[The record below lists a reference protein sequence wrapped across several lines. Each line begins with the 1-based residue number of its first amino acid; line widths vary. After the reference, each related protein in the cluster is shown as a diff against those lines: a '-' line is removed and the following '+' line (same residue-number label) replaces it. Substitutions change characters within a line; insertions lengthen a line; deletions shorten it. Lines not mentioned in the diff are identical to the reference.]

1 MVLNFTF
8 TPTPSFKYGSN
19 IQSRACCSIRDLTSG
34 VGALSATT
42 VLTVPFL
49 AISSTNLI
57 VYAPSAFLSIRIR
70 SILQT
75 MQRDRM
81 YRILSHGAKR
91 MFRPTFCSG
100 QEYQPALVQPL
111 RILIRPIEVVRRLI
125 KFPFAFL
132 GYRCRASQ
140 ESGDLFTAQGFEG
153 SCNFKRLLQD

>member
-49 AISSTNLI
+49 AISSANLI
-57 VYAPSAFLSIRIR
+57 AYAPSAFLSIRIR

-75 MQRDRM
+75 MQRGPWTETEAPKSHCGWQE
-81 YRILSHGAKR
+81 ILARPRFDHGL
-91 MFRPTFCSG
+91 
-100 QEYQPALVQPL
+100 Q
-111 RILIRPIEVVRRLI
+111 
-125 KFPFAFL
+125 
-132 GYRCRASQ
+132 ASTL
-140 ESGDLFTAQGFEG
+140 EPVPHIT
-153 SCNFKRLLQD
+153 

>member
-57 VYAPSAFLSIRIR
+57 AYAPSAFLSVEHPTHIRGLHAER
-70 SILQT
+70 SLLEWSH
-75 MQRDRM
+75 
-81 YRILSHGAKR
+81 LSPSEEFKATGHTVSA
-91 MFRPTFCSG
+91 
-100 QEYQPALVQPL
+100 A
-111 RILIRPIEVVRRLI
+111 RLI
-125 KFPFAFL
+125 LVDYLSPDGPVFAVHP
-132 GYRCRASQ
+132 Q
-140 ESGDLFTAQGFEG
+140 EAVERD
-153 SCNFKRLLQD
+153 K